1 MIDSKIMETTKSI
14 LKDFGNTYF
23 SDKGTL
29 KRNKV
34 IEDLDAYTPMLM
46 KALLANQLIH
56 DTYTESIVIDDKSVE
71 LFKLNQFIEMFTYK
85 EYWQD
90 SYTKFENK
98 IGLTAGGKFIDETA
112 DVVLD
117 FPFKDSVLKAGMTKE
132 DQKDTDEPFLHETI
146 AKAEID
152 QLLEPKIFVNA
163 TKYDQENLGGA
174 STDRFDDD
182 NLIIKGNNLIAL
194 HSLKRLYNGKINL
207 IYLDPPYNTGT
218 DSFAYNDKFNHSAW
232 LTFMK
237 NRLEIARELLTDD
250 GYIFIQTD
258 DNEQAYLK
266 ILMDSI
272 FGKNQY
278 VNTISVLF
286 KNIAGASGGG
296 EDKRLK
302 KNIEYLTVYAKN
314 RDFSKPFNAVYQ
326 YKKISQLVQEMRD
339 ENVSWKYTSVLIN
352 AGIERY
358 VGSTFDGAGNEIK
371 LYKQENPTIKSIN
384 YLMKEEGI
392 TEEEAYDK
400 YGKLAFQTALP
411 QSSIRPRVMDKWRE
425 LGLNSN
431 ELMSIRYFPRTG
443 KNKGKEYQQF
453 YKGDSFRLFA
463 WLKDVSEEIEGTLYK
478 KDILGTFWNFVG
490 ETKNVNKEG
499 QVEFPN
505 GKKPERLLG
514 KIIEMATEPNNV
526 VLDFFGGSG
535 STIAAALKS
544 GRKFISI
551 EQLDN
556 QIYLQ
561 IERLNNV
568 ISGSDN
574 NGMSSDVNWQG
585 GGSFVYA
592 ELMEKNQGYLK
603 DVQQAET
610 TKQLEDVVHRMIE
623 GGADFDFR
631 VDVEKVLQ
639 DPEYQTM
646 SLADKKQLIVKV
658 IDKNQLYYAYSD
670 MDDRDVQELMS
681 ESDIAFNKSFYGE
694 RDL

>member
-117 FPFKDSVLKAGMTKE
+117 FPFKDTVLKAGMTKD

-163 TKYDQENLGGA
+163 TKYDQENLDGA
-174 STDRFDDD
+174 PVDTFEDN

-194 HSLKRLYNGKINL
+194 NSLKKRYTGCVKL
-207 IYLDPPYNTGT
+207 IYLDPPYNTGS
-218 DSFAYNDKFNHSAW
+218 DSFEYNDQFSRSAW
-232 LTFMK
+232 LTFIK
-237 NRLEIARELLTDD
+237 NRVEIAKKLLTND
-250 GYIFIQTD
+250 GVILIQTSFHQYPYLRVLL
-258 DNEQAYLK
+258 DN
-266 ILMDSI
+266 IL
-272 FGKNQY
+272 
-278 VNTISVLF
+278 
-286 KNIAGASGGG
+286 G
-296 EDKRLK
+296 EDCHQFDLNVLVRHPDRA
-302 KNIEYLTVYAKN
+302 LTA
-314 RDFSKPFNAVYQ
+314 DKPFNDVMEYTLIYSRQ
-326 YKKISQLVQEMRD
+326 NDFQMPRKIEKK
-339 ENVSWKYTSVLIN
+339 T
-352 AGIERY
+352 
-358 VGSTFDGAGNEIK
+358 
-371 LYKQENPTIKSIN
+371 P
-384 YLMKEEGI
+384 
-392 TEEEAYDK
+392 DK
-400 YGKLAFQTALP
+400 YDRVVTVADHQDEVLELGNKKVDVFLP
-411 QSSIRPRVMDKWRE
+411 EHTDIKKVEPATDNLHRETIRGSIREKNSSGRFYVAYLENLREKYPPRTIFRVPDMGDDS
-425 LGLNSN
+425 LGY
-431 ELMSIRYFPRTG
+431 RYFELPKSSKI
-443 KNKGKEYQQF
+443 KNGAYYQGMPTSSDVTKKPYPNFINMVEPYNQANNQGT
-453 YKGDSFRLFA
+453 YSFR
-463 WLKDVSEEIEGTLYK
+463 
-478 KDILGTFWNFVG
+478 
-490 ETKNVNKEG
+490 
-499 QVEFPN
+499 N
-505 GKKPERLLG
+505 GKKPEEFIQYL
-514 KIIEMATEPNNV
+514 INIFTNEHDI
-526 VLDFFGGSG
+526 VLDFFMGSA
-535 STIAAALKS
+535 TTQAVALKMH
-544 GRKFISI
+544 RRFIGI
-551 EQLDN
+551 EQMDY
-556 QIYLQ
+556 IKTVSV
-561 IERLNNV
+561 ERLKKV
-568 ISGSDN
+568 IAGEQGGISK
-574 NGMSSDVNWQG
+574 DVNWQG

-592 ELMEKNQGYLK
+592 ELMQKNQGYLK

-610 TKQLEDVVHRMIE
+610 TKQLEDVVNRMIE

-639 DPEYQTM
+639 DPEYQAM
-646 SLADKKQLIVKV
+646 ALADKKQLIVKV

-681 ESDIAFNKSFYGE
+681 DSDIAFNKSFYGE